1 MEWVSFVNFENLERK
16 CIGSFRKK
24 VDLSE
29 NRKDLELAFSHSI
42 TAFLNQ
48 AFQQDISFSEDDV
61 TFRPNKKV
69 KYALSSRLMNT
80 KAFMET
86 WEHSNLP
93 HFINQIADTTYH
105 KYIHMGKHGEKTIRK
120 IRQTDNRS
128 LKIFR

>member
-1 MEWVSFVNFENLERK
+1 MDLISFVNFENLERK
-16 CIGSFRKK
+16 CMGSIRKK
-24 VDLSE
+24 VNLSE
-29 NRKDLELAFSHSI
+29 NRKDLELAFSQSI

-61 TFRPNKKV
+61 IFRPNMKV

-80 KAFMET
+80 KVFIEA

-105 KYIHMGKHGEKTIRK
+105 KYIHMGKHGEKTDRK

-128 LKIFR
+128 LKIF